1 MIQRK
6 SPHDMLTRL
15 EVDGFKNLLGVVVD
29 FGPFTCIAGPNGSG
43 KSNLFDVIQFLS
55 LLADHE
61 IMQAAQLLR
70 SADGRSRDP
79 RELFWTDGVN
89 RADKLTFAAEMLV
102 PRVIQDDFGRAAEAS
117 TTFLRYELEFGYE
130 GPSGMG
136 NLGRLVLVREHLGYI
151 RRGDAGA
158 HLHWPHRKKEFRDNV
173 VQGERRGSSFI
184 STDVEDGTT
193 TIKIHQDGGSRGQPR
208 PASAFSAPRTIVCT
222 TTTASDPTI
231 LAARREMQQWR
242 LLALEPSAMR
252 SPDAFAVYS
261 TQPFVGANGSRLAAT
276 LYRQAYRDQGKGK
289 AVSPEP
295 TYARIATK
303 LARLVP
309 ATAIRVDRDDRREL
323 LTLELQ
329 LGHKGPFFAARAL
342 SDGTL
347 RFLALCILD
356 NDPEVQGVLCMEEP
370 ENGIHPERMQAM
382 VEIVGGLAVDPNL
395 PPGPDNPF
403 RQVIVNTHSPV
414 FVRLQKPADL
424 LFAKPV
430 TIRGPRGGLAQT
442 LRLLP
447 IKGTWRAEVDAQVSV
462 QRGEI
467 LAYLTTPPGAQL
479 GLEVE

>member
-1 MIQRK
+1 
-6 SPHDMLTRL
+6 MLTRL
-15 EVDGFKNLLGVVVD
+15 EVNGFKNLLGVTVD

-43 KSNLFDVIQFLS
+43 KSNLFDVIHFLS

-70 SADGRSRDP
+70 NADGRSRDP
-79 RELFWTDGVN
+79 RELFWTDGVYH
-89 RADKLTFAAEMLV
+89 ADKLTFAAEMLV
-102 PRVIQDDFGRAAEAS
+102 PQITQDDFGREAKAT

-130 GPSGMG
+130 AASGLG
-136 NLGRLVLVREHLGYI
+136 NLGRLVLLREHLNYI
-151 RRGDAGA
+151 RRGEAGV
-158 HLHWPHRKKEFRDNV
+158 HLPWPHRKREFRDHV
-173 VQGERRGSSFI
+173 VLGERRGTAFI
-184 STDVEDGTT
+184 STEVEDGTT

-208 PASAFSAPRTIVCT
+208 PAPAESAPRTIVCT

-231 LAARREMQQWR
+231 LAARREMQRWR
-242 LLALEPSAMR
+242 ILALEPSAMR

-261 TQPFVGANGSRLAAT
+261 TNPFVGANGSHLAAT
-276 LYRQAYRDQGKGK
+276 LYRQAHRATGKGK
-289 AVSPEP
+289 VGAASPER
-295 TYARIATK
+295 TYSRVTAK

-309 ATAIRVDRDDRREL
+309 ATGIRVDRDDRRDL

-329 LGHKGPFFAARAL
+329 LGHKGPYFAARAL

-356 NDPEVQGVLCMEEP
+356 NDPEVQGLLCMEEP

-382 VEIVGGLAVDPNL
+382 VEIVRGLAVDPTS
-395 PPGPDNPF
+395 PPAPDNPF
-403 RQVIVNTHSPV
+403 RQVIVNTHSPA
-414 FVRLQKPADL
+414 FVRLQQPADL

-430 TIRGPRGGLAQT
+430 TVRGPNGGLAQT

-447 IKGTWRAEVDAQVSV
+447 IDKTWRATPGTISV

-479 GLEVE
+479 GIDLD

>member
-1 MIQRK
+1 
-6 SPHDMLTRL
+6 MLTRL
-15 EVDGFKNLLGVVVD
+15 EVDGFKNLLGVTVN

-55 LLADHE
+55 LLASHE

-79 RELFWTDGVN
+79 RELFWTDGVH
-89 RADKLTFAAEMLV
+89 RAEKLAFAVEMLV
-102 PRVIQDDFGRAAEAS
+102 PSQTQDDFGRAAATT

-136 NLGRLVLVREHLGYI
+136 NLGRLVLLREHLGYI
-151 RRGDAGA
+151 RRGDAGQ
-158 HLHWPHRKKEFRDNV
+158 HLPWPHRKKEFRDKV
-173 VQGERRGSSFI
+173 VLGERRGSSFI

-193 TIKIHQDGGSRGQPR
+193 KIMIHQDGGSRGQPR
-208 PASAFSAPRTIVCT
+208 ASAVTAPRTIVCT

-276 LYRQAYRDQGKGK
+276 LYRQAYREQDKGK
-289 AVSPEP
+289 AKAPLPSPEL

-329 LGHKGPFFAARAL
+329 LGRGGPFFPARAL

-356 NDPEVQGVLCMEEP
+356 NDSEVQGLLCMEEP

-382 VEIVGGLAVDPNL
+382 VEIVRGLAVDPNL
-395 PPGPDNPF
+395 SPGSDNPF

-414 FVRLQKPADL
+414 FVRLQQPADL

-430 TIRGPRGGLAQT
+430 TIRGPHGGLAQT

-447 IKGTWRAEVDAQVSV
+447 IDGTWRAEGAGVSV

-479 GLEVE
+479 GLEVD